1 MAAGS
6 PRGMRDF
13 LPRDKEHRDAV
24 LGSIAQTYHRH
35 GFESIETPAMED
47 SATLNSGLGGDN
59 EKLSFRVMKRGLSA
73 EDAHQVADV
82 DELSDL
88 GLRFDLTVP
97 LARFYA
103 THHAQLPSVFRS
115 FHTGPVWRAERPQKG
130 RYRQFVQADIDTLGE
145 ASSLAEEELLVAT
158 ADALTQLGVTGWSF
172 RINDRRLLTEVLGAA
187 SVAKDQQPVAMIV
200 IDKLDKIGAEGVLGE
215 LSERLSPGWDPAV
228 LGGILDGAT
237 LPLDSGAIGTLMG
250 DTVESHRLAGEL
262 VAWVS
267 RVSSALPEGSVV
279 VDPTLVRG
287 MGYYTSSI
295 FEISHP
301 ELGSSL
307 GGGGRYDG
315 MISRFLGR
323 DVPAVGMSLGFERL
337 LDVVAE
343 SATETT
349 AKVALSYDPASPG
362 DHLLAIKAEL
372 VSEGYQVRLVPQTRN
387 MRAAFDRLVSDGF
400 SKVADT
406 AQHTRADQLTWRELG
421 SH

>member
-13 LPRDKEHRDAV
+13 LPRDKERRDAV
-24 LGSIAQTYHRH
+24 LGTIADTYHRH

-47 SATLNSGLGGDN
+47 SGTLHSGLGGDN

-103 THHAQLPSVFRS
+103 THHADLPSVFRS

-145 ASSLAEEELLVAT
+145 ASSLAEEEILLAT
-158 ADALTQLGVTGWSF
+158 ADALTHLGVTGWSF
-172 RINDRRLLTEVLGAA
+172 RINDRRLLTEVLTAA
-187 SVAKDQQPVAMIV
+187 GVSEPDQAVAMIV
-200 IDKLDKIGAEGVLGE
+200 IDKLDKIGEDGVLAE
-215 LSERLSPGWDPAV
+215 LGERLSPGWDSGV
-228 LGGILDGAT
+228 LGGILQGTA
-237 LPLDSGAIGTLMG
+237 LSLDAGEIGSMMG
-250 DTVESHRLAGEL
+250 DTEDSHRLAGEL
-262 VAWVS
+262 VAWVL
-267 RVSSALPEGSVV
+267 RVSAALPEGSVV
-279 VDPTLVRG
+279 IDPTLVRG

-301 ELGSSL
+301 QLGSSL

-323 DVPAVGMSLGFERL
+323 EVPAVGMSLGFERL
-337 LDVVAE
+337 LDVVADSGTE
-343 SATETT
+343 SAQ
-349 AKVALSYDPASPG
+349 KVALSYDPAAPG
-362 DHLLAIKAEL
+362 EKLLSIKAEL
-372 VSEGYQVRLVPQTRN
+372 VAKGYHVRLVPQTRN
-387 MRAAFDRLVSDGF
+387 MRAVFERLVVDGF
-400 SKVADT
+400 TKVASVGES
-406 AQHTRADQLTWRELG
+406 TRTDQLDWRELAG
-421 SH
+421 H